1 MLAVIAKTLRISEA
15 VAGVTILAF
24 GNGSP
29 DLFTAVSNP
38 KDDTELMFGELLG
51 AGLFVVGIVAG
62 TILVIRPFD
71 IYPAG
76 VVRDVVFF
84 IFAVSWITVCAY
96 DERFTL
102 SDAIVVIVC
111 YVLYLAVVLI
121 DFFVLRRKL
130 HEEESR
136 STY

>member
-1 MLAVIAKTLRISEA
+1 MIAKTLSISES

-38 KDDTELMFGELLG
+38 NDDTELMFGELLG

-62 TILVIRPFD
+62 TILVIRPFHV
-71 IYPAG
+71 YSAA

-102 SDAIVVIVC
+102 SDAIVVVVV
-111 YVLYLAVVLI
+111 YVLYLVVVLI
-121 DFFVLRRKL
+121 DFFVLRQRL
-130 HEEESR
+130 HEEASR
-136 STY
+136 SIQ